1 VSPFEGHF
9 SIKLRT
15 VPEVGEGMFII
26 GELINGMYQNIAKAI
41 KEKDKAVI
49 QKCALEQIKCK
60 ADALD
65 VNCGPASAQPL
76 SDIQWLVQV
85 IQEVTDRPLVLDSSK
100 PQVIEAGLKVARNKV
115 IINSTT
121 ADADKLGIL
130 VPMAKEYNAR
140 LIGLTIS
147 AKGIPQNKDQRMELA
162 ATIVA
167 NCLDEGLPVEDL
179 YLDPIVLPVNVAQAQ
194 MKDILESIR
203 EFKIISEPSPR
214 TIVGLSNV
222 SQGTPVRSLLNRTF
236 LVMALG
242 FGLDAA
248 ILDPLDKDLMDA
260 AITAELIL
268 NKHIYCDSY
277 LEAYRKK

>member
-1 VSPFEGHF
+1 
-9 SIKLRT
+9 
-15 VPEVGEGMFII
+15 MFII
-26 GELINGMYQNIAKAI
+26 GELINGMYQNIGKAI
-41 KEKDKAVI
+41 KEKNKAVI
-49 QKCALEQIKCK
+49 QKCALEQIKAG

-65 VNCGPASAQPL
+65 VNCGPASRQPV
-76 SDIQWLVQV
+76 SDIQWLVQA
-85 IQEVTDRPLVLDSSK
+85 IQEVTDKPLALDSSK
-100 PQVIEAGLKVARNKV
+100 PQVIESGLQVIKNKA

-121 ADADKLGIL
+121 ADPEKLDIL
-130 VPMAKEYNAR
+130 VPLAKKYNAN

-147 AKGIPQNKDQRMELA
+147 AKGIPQNKDQRLELA

-167 NCLDEGLPVEDL
+167 SCTEQGFPIEDL

-194 MKDILESIR
+194 MKDILEVIR
-203 EFKIISEPSPR
+203 EFKIISEPSPKS
-214 TIVGLSNV
+214 IVGLSNV
-222 SQGTPVRSLLNRTF
+222 SQGTCVRSLINRTF
-236 LVMALG
+236 LTMAVAS
-242 FGLDAA
+242 GLDAA